1 MSENLNQIPVEQPAS
16 EVVEKVENTTHATS
30 GAEAETASET
40 APIEE
45 PTTVA
50 ENTPE
55 NIPEKPVENPA
66 ENTASDSAADP
77 MNDPRFEAPRAQRF
91 PTWGDM
97 LAVVGIYLLATV
109 ATSVI
114 TAIIAAVSGGT
125 EGLAERMSSGPMSA
139 ISYALSMGLTIVG
152 VLIYRTLRRGKG
164 KLFSL
169 SLKGFNP
176 MLILWGFVLVL
187 ITGIVIEPVLNLFP
201 ESFLELLNQMG
212 AKGGWS
218 VLMLV
223 VLAPI
228 MEEVLFRGILLESV
242 RSKYS
247 SGRAIVVSA
256 LMFGVIHIIPQQV
269 VNAFVIG
276 LILGYIYVRT
286 DSLWPVIIIHA
297 LNNAMAYVIMQWS
310 DGANLTIRSL
320 IENDT
325 IYAVVYGASL
335 MLFVVSGYMVWRS
348 VERINAADRKA

>member
-1 MSENLNQIPVEQPAS
+1 MNENLNQIPAEQPAS
-16 EVVEKVENTTHATS
+16 EV
-30 GAEAETASET
+30 SET
-40 APIEE
+40 IETTTPNNSENNPSAPATE
-45 PTTVA
+45 
-50 ENTPE
+50 
-55 NIPEKPVENPA
+55 PA
-66 ENTASDSAADP
+66 EDP

-109 ATSVI
+109 ATSIVVSI
-114 TAIIAAVSGGT
+114 VAAISGGV
-125 EGLAERMSSGPMSA
+125 GSLAERMSSGPMSLL
-139 ISYALSMGLTIVG
+139 SYALSMGLTIVG
-152 VLIYRTLRRGKG
+152 VLIYKKLRRGEG
-164 KLFSL
+164 RAFRL
-169 SLKGFNP
+169 SLRGFNP

-201 ESFLELLNQMG
+201 ESFLKLVNQMG

-218 VLMLV
+218 ILMLV
-223 VLAPI
+223 ILAPV
-228 MEEVLFRGILLESV
+228 MEEVLFRGILLEAV

-256 LMFGVIHIIPQQV
+256 LMFGVIHFIPQQV

-310 DGANLTIRSL
+310 DDANLTVRSL

-325 IYAVVYGASL
+325 IYAVVYGVAL
-335 MLFVVSGYMVWRS
+335 AAFVASGYMVWRS
-348 VERINAADRKA
+348 VEKINSKSSRA